1 LADIRTGKVIEM
13 AWNPDFEVAFR
24 PRTVAVVGAT
34 RKPVLFGDFVGTLVQ
49 AGFPGQI
56 YPINPR
62 AAEAGESIHGYRAY
76 ASLREVPERIDLVTA
91 SVPAKDIIPMLED
104 CTAVDAKNIQ
114 IYTAGFRESGTEEG
128 ERLESELQR
137 VARKGGLRIV
147 GPNCMGLHVPAA
159 RCTTWPTLEAPG
171 PVGFIAQSGGHAGVF
186 IVEAANYG
194 INVSKVISFGNAAVM
209 DSTDFLEYMAG
220 DPETEIIC
228 MYLEGVKDGPKL
240 TSLVREINREKP
252 VIIWKGGAT
261 DSGARA
267 AASHTGSLG
276 GEREVWDAF
285 FRQTGALRVDCMEE
299 LLNAAMTFRYLRPLA
314 GRRMALILGGG
325 GNSVA
330 AADVCDRAGLEV
342 PHFSEETKREMA
354 SFIPPEGTI
363 LRNPIDIAFAM
374 VDLNLLMRAIEA
386 SAADPSIDAVI
397 FALPPGA
404 ILIAANMLQAQEGGT
419 FEEALE
425 RQTRLVIDSL
435 AYFNRANEHGKPLVI
450 VLHPG
455 LVRFLPGQKDR
466 LLQELLGK
474 GVPVYL
480 SIEQASLA
488 IGRFVRYHEFHGK
501 A

>member
-1 LADIRTGKVIEM
+1 M
-13 AWNPDFEVAFR
+13 AWNPDFEAAFK
-24 PRTVAVVGAT
+24 PRTIAVVGAT

-49 AGFPGQI
+49 AGFPGKI

-62 AAEAGESIHGYRAY
+62 AAEAGDAIHGLKAY
-76 ASLREVPERIDLVTA
+76 ADLRSVPEPIDLVTA
-91 SVPAKDIIPMLED
+91 SVPARDIIPMLED
-104 CTAVDAKNIQ
+104 CIAINAKNIQ
-114 IYTAGFRESGTEEG
+114 IYTAGFREAGTEEG
-128 ERLESELQR
+128 TKLEEELQE
-137 VARKGGLRIV
+137 VARRGGLRIV

-159 RCTTWPTLEAPG
+159 KSTTWPTLEEPG

-186 IVEAANYG
+186 IVEASNYG
-194 INVSKVISFGNAAVM
+194 INVSKVISYGNAAVM
-209 DSTDFLEYMAG
+209 DSTDFLEYMAD
-220 DPETEIIC
+220 DPDTEIIC
-228 MYLEGVKDGPKL
+228 MYIEGVKDGPKL
-240 TSLVREINREKP
+240 TSLVRDINKEKP

-261 DSGARA
+261 ASGARA

-285 FRQTGALRVDCMEE
+285 FRQTGATRVYCMEE
-299 LLNAAMTFRYLRPLA
+299 LLNAAMTFHYLRPLA
-314 GRRMALILGGG
+314 GRRVALILGGG

-330 AADVCDRAGLEV
+330 AADVCDRAGLDV
-342 PHFSEETKREMA
+342 PRFSEKTQREMA
-354 SFIPPEGTI
+354 SFIPLEGTI

-404 ILIAANMLQAQEGGT
+404 ILIAANLLQAKEGCT

-425 RQTRLVIDSL
+425 RQTQLTIDSL

-455 LVRFLPGQKDR
+455 LVRFLPGQKDQ
-466 LLQELLGK
+466 LLQALLGK

-488 IGRFVRYHEFHGK
+488 IGRFIRYHEFHGK

>member
-1 LADIRTGKVIEM
+1 M
-13 AWNPDFEVAFR
+13 AWNPDFEAAFK
-24 PRTVAVVGAT
+24 PKTVAVVGAT

-49 AGFPGQI
+49 AGFPGKI
-56 YPINPR
+56 YPVNLK
-62 AAEAGESIHGYRAY
+62 AAEAGDSIHGFKAY
-76 ASLREVPERIDLVTA
+76 ANLRSVPEPIDLVTA

-104 CTAVDAKNIQ
+104 CIAVNARNIQ

-128 ERLESELQR
+128 TKLEEELQK
-137 VARKGGLRIV
+137 VARKGGLRIL
-147 GPNCMGLHVPAA
+147 GPNCMGLHVPVSKS
-159 RCTTWPTLEAPG
+159 TTWPTIEEPG
-171 PVGFIAQSGGHAGVF
+171 PVGFIAQSGGHAGGF

-220 DPETEIIC
+220 DPDTEIIC
-228 MYLEGVKDGPKL
+228 MYIEGVKDGSRL
-240 TSLVREINREKP
+240 TSLVREINIEKP

-285 FRQTGALRVDCMEE
+285 FKQTGAIRVYCMEE
-299 LLNAAMTFRYLRPLA
+299 LLNTAMTFRYLRQLA

-330 AADVCDRAGLEV
+330 AADVCDHAGLDV
-342 PHFSEETKREMA
+342 PRFSEKTQREMS
-354 SFIPPEGTI
+354 SFIPLEGTI

-404 ILIAANMLQAQEGGT
+404 ILIAANLLQAKEGCT

-425 RQTRLVIDSL
+425 RQTRLTIDSL
-435 AYFNRANEHGKPLVI
+435 AYFNRANEYGKPLVI

-455 LVRFLPGQKDR
+455 LVRFLPGQKDK
-466 LLQELLGK
+466 LLQALLSK

-488 IGRFVRYHEFHGK
+488 IGRFIRHHEFHSK